1 MVRWLQPKYFIFIV
15 LVTITNSLAAQAYA
29 SFNGVGVY
37 TQNFGTTSDAGFPYA
52 VPATTGGAL
61 WNPSGYAE
69 YAGWYTWMDAG
80 DANGGSYYFN
90 GTLNVSASNLTNTG
104 GFYMYTINGGTG
116 LLLGTRPSNTTAGG
130 ASTDTCN
137 CDGDAGTTSHGS
149 HPDIQVGIALGLCLK
164 NPNAVAVKSLN
175 IQFDWYQLS
184 TAEDGGQPNHNYFD
198 YLVTTSGVGV
208 PALNLTTYTNVPAL
222 DYIGPS
228 IDGTCCTAQTGVLPG
243 TVFKHFNQCVAPPG
257 GIPAGGYIML
267 RWWDPN
273 DPEDDPHFGI
283 DNIQVTKYSDAACSV
298 VLPVKL
304 LSFDAI
310 YNAQTQSV
318 NLSWTTATEVNNKLF
333 TIEKT
338 KDAQVWETIATV
350 AGAGNSTQLLNYST
364 VDETP
369 YSGTSY
375 YRLKQTDVDGNFAYS
390 DYAPMTID
398 PTMKSII
405 IVPNPASNSAL
416 ITFNSILAGIA
427 YLNIYD
433 LTGRLLTTKN
443 VAALKGTNTTEI
455 NTSNYT
461 NGMYFITITNSLQQL
476 SAKLVVK

>member
-1 MVRWLQPKYFIFIV
+1 M
-15 LVTITNSLAAQAYA
+15 NAQTYA

-37 TQNFGTTSDAGFPYA
+37 TQDFGTTADAGFPYA

-69 YAGWYTWMDAG
+69 YAGWYTWMNSA
-80 DANGGSYYFN
+80 DANGGTYYFN

-104 GFYMYTINGGTG
+104 GFYMYTINVGTG

-149 HPDIQVGIALGLCLK
+149 HPDVQVGIALGVCLK
-164 NPNAVAVKSLN
+164 NPNAVAINSLN

-198 YLVTTSGVGV
+198 YLVTTSAVGV
-208 PALNLTTYTNVPAL
+208 PALNLTTYTHVPAL
-222 DYIGPS
+222 DYVGAD
-228 IDGTCCTAQTGVLPG
+228 IDGTCCTNQTGVLPG
-243 TVFKHFNQCVAPPG
+243 TVFHHFNSCVAAS
-257 GIPAGGYIML
+257 IPAGGYIML

-310 YNAQTQSV
+310 YNPQTQSV
-318 NLSWTTATEVNNKLF
+318 NLSWSTGTEVNNKLF
-333 TIEKT
+333 TLEKT
-338 KDAQVWETIATV
+338 KDAQKWETVTTV
-350 AGAGNSTQLLNYST
+350 AGAGNSTQLLNYNT

-369 YSGTSY
+369 YNGTSY

-398 PTMKSII
+398 PTMKSVLIA
-405 IVPNPASNSAL
+405 PNPAGNSAL
-416 ITFNSILAGIA
+416 ITFNSILTSNASI
-427 YLNIYD
+427 NIYD
-433 LTGRLLTTKN
+433 LTGQLLTTKN
-443 VAALKGTNTTEI
+443 LVTVKGTNTTEI
-455 NTSNYT
+455 NTSAYA
-461 NGMYFITITNSLQQL
+461 NGMYVITVTNSLQQF
-476 SAKLVVK
+476 STKLVVNHN